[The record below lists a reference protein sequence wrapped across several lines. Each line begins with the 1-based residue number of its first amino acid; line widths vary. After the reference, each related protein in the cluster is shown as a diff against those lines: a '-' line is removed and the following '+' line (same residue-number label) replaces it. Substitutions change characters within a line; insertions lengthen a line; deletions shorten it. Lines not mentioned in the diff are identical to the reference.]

1 MQSAN
6 PYSATE
12 QLSSRYES
20 QPTSRS
26 LRINRI
32 DAMAVGKLLGVLYGI
47 LGLVAGLFL
56 AVMGGIGAVAGGNA
70 AGAPAAV
77 GGVVFA
83 ILMLVLMPLIYGAIG
98 FVAGALGALIY
109 NVCAGFIGGIV
120 IEVDG

>member
-12 QLSSRYES
+12 QLSSRYEAQS
-20 QPTSRS
+20 TSRS
-26 LRINRI
+26 LRINSV
-32 DAMAVGKLLGVLYGI
+32 DAMTVGKLMGVLYAI
-47 LGLVAGLFL
+47 IGLVAGLFM
-56 AVMGGIGAVAGGNA
+56 AAMAMVGAVAGGNA
-70 AGAPAAV
+70 AGGNAAI
-77 GGVVFA
+77 GGIIAA

-109 NVCAGFIGGIV
+109 NVGAGFIGGIV